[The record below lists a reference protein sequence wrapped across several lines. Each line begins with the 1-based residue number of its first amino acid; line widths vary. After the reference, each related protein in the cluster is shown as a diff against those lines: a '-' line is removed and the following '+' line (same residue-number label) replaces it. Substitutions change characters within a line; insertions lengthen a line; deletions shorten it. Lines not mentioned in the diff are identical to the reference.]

1 MAGGRRLRALL
12 PAGYARCLD
21 NREFRR
27 MQPGFLISYLGDGM
41 SLLGVAWLALHLAAP
56 HSRPAVVGL
65 AIAAYSLP
73 AAVGSFALR
82 RWLSSGNAKTLI
94 LLDSLLR
101 GVMFTLI
108 PVLDWVHLLN
118 APLFITLLAL
128 SSLLH
133 AWGLAGRQAFV
144 AECLPEKDL
153 LAGNSLMAGQEQLS
167 YITGPPLAGLV
178 TAVLGPAA
186 VLAFDAVSYLY
197 LAVMAARISA
207 DTTVGRRPP
216 IPLRRTGRTLARNP
230 GLLGMLGLS
239 FAFNLLYGPIEV
251 AVPVFVSA
259 RLGAGP
265 AALGWIWGAFGAGAV
280 IGALATGTLRRLP
293 LWPTVL
299 AIVAGWGLAVLPIAQ
314 FGTLAAAIV
323 GLGLGGLIYSPY
335 GPVSIT
341 LLQQK
346 APFDELVSLSAFRST
361 VLVLASPVG
370 AALGGLLVAR
380 LGPLGT
386 IRLSGLTTIGLAAV
400 GTVLI
405 LLVRL
410 SRRPVDSRAPSVTGR
425 QYVDQ
430 EDLT

>member
-1 MAGGRRLRALL
+1 
-12 PAGYARCLD
+12 
-21 NREFRR
+21 
-27 MQPGFLISYLGDGM
+27 
-41 SLLGVAWLALHLAAP
+41 
-56 HSRPAVVGL
+56 
-65 AIAAYSLP
+65 
-73 AAVGSFALR
+73 
-82 RWLSSGNAKTLI
+82 
-94 LLDSLLR
+94 
-101 GVMFTLI
+101 
-108 PVLDWVHLLN
+108 
-118 APLFITLLAL
+118 
-128 SSLLH
+128 
-133 AWGLAGRQAFV
+133 
-144 AECLPEKDL
+144 
-153 LAGNSLMAGQEQLS
+153 
-167 YITGPPLAGLV
+167 
-178 TAVLGPAA
+178 
-186 VLAFDAVSYLY
+186 
-197 LAVMAARISA
+197 
-207 DTTVGRRPP
+207 
-216 IPLRRTGRTLARNP
+216 
-230 GLLGMLGLS
+230 
-239 FAFNLLYGPIEV
+239 
-251 AVPVFVSA
+251 VFVSA
-259 RLGAGP
+259 RLGGGP

-323 GLGLGGLIYSPY
+323 GLGLGGLIYAPY

-400 GTVLI
+400 GTVLV

-410 SRRPVDSRAPSVTGR
+410 SRRPVDSHVPSVTSR